1 MAASTQARSCARCQ
15 PRSWTS
21 TAGPCRYGLSVRASS
36 GGTETR
42 LGSAVTAPW
51 RGRTPMADRGG
62 RAIGP
67 HSSGGEVLD
76 RYCVLALGVFGS
88 IAPTDADR
96 EAMAAHL
103 GAEAVRWIND
113 RFALGLPV
121 AFEATP
127 PAREAEAIR
136 EAARKLL
143 GAHMADEDLVPY
155 LNALEDACGFGQ
167 QGDDRRP
174 AREAEK
180 PCESD

>member
-1 MAASTQARSCARCQ
+1 
-15 PRSWTS
+15 
-21 TAGPCRYGLSVRASS
+21 
-36 GGTETR
+36 
-42 LGSAVTAPW
+42 
-51 RGRTPMADRGG
+51 MADRGG

-121 AFEATP
+121 EAEATP
-127 PAREAEAIR
+127 PARDADAIR

-143 GAHMADEDLVPY
+143 GAHMAAEDLVPY

-180 PCESD
+180 PCATCNGKGRVRHDLYRTIHMDCPSCGGSGRARGQR